1 MNTTANKITVLRI
14 ILVPVF
20 MVLLYLGQTYW
31 ALAVY
36 IIACVSDFVDG
47 KIARKYNQITDFG
60 KFMDPLAD
68 KMLVLA
74 AMCYFVEV
82 GLIPGWVV
90 AVVLLREF
98 GVSGLRLLAVEQGIV
113 IAAAWSGKIKTGV
126 TMVALGVLILA
137 GQPWFPAPEVIAVVC
152 WLLILITTLYS
163 GIEYFA
169 KNIGVFKRCPWH
181 KILRVLIFLLA
192 VNGKSTS
199 PITSQRGLDIG

>member
-36 IIACVSDFVDG
+36 IIACVSDFVEG

-152 WLLILITTLYS
+152 WMLILITTLYS

-169 KNIGVFKRCPWH
+169 KNIGVFKRCP
-181 KILRVLIFLLA
+181 
-192 VNGKSTS
+192 
-199 PITSQRGLDIG
+199 

>member
-36 IIACVSDFVDG
+36 IVACVSDFVDG

-74 AMCYFVEV
+74 AMCYFVED

-137 GQPWFPAPEVIAVVC
+137 GQPWFPAPDVIAVVC

-169 KNIGVFKRCPWH
+169 KNIGVFKRCP
-181 KILRVLIFLLA
+181 
-192 VNGKSTS
+192 
-199 PITSQRGLDIG
+199 

>member
-137 GQPWFPAPEVIAVVC
+137 GQAWFPSPEVIAVVC

-169 KNIGVFKRCPWH
+169 KNIGVFKRCP
-181 KILRVLIFLLA
+181 
-192 VNGKSTS
+192 
-199 PITSQRGLDIG
+199 

>member
-36 IIACVSDFVDG
+36 IVACVSDFVDG

-74 AMCYFVEV
+74 AMCYFVED

-169 KNIGVFKRCPWH
+169 KNIGVFKRCP
-181 KILRVLIFLLA
+181 
-192 VNGKSTS
+192 
-199 PITSQRGLDIG
+199 

>member
-82 GLIPGWVV
+82 GRIPGWVV

-169 KNIGVFKRCPWH
+169 KNIGVFKRCP
-181 KILRVLIFLLA
+181 
-192 VNGKSTS
+192 
-199 PITSQRGLDIG
+199 

>member
-1 MNTTANKITVLRI
+1 MNLPNKLSIARVIMVPLFMLAVILPVLPDTWSRI
-14 ILVPVF
+14 IGAAIFIL
-20 MVLLYLGQTYW
+20 T
-31 ALAVY
+31 ALT
-36 IIACVSDFVDG
+36 DMLDG
-47 KIARKYNQITDFG
+47 MIARKCNMITDFG

-74 AMCYFVEV
+74 AMCYFVED

-137 GQPWFPAPEVIAVVC
+137 GQSWFPAPEVIAVVC

-169 KNIGVFKRCPWH
+169 KNIGVFKRCP
-181 KILRVLIFLLA
+181 
-192 VNGKSTS
+192 
-199 PITSQRGLDIG
+199 

>member
-126 TMVALGVLILA
+126 TMVALGVLIRA

-169 KNIGVFKRCPWH
+169 KNIGVFKRCP
-181 KILRVLIFLLA
+181 
-192 VNGKSTS
+192 
-199 PITSQRGLDIG
+199 

>member
-36 IIACVSDFVDG
+36 IVACLSDFVDG

-137 GQPWFPAPEVIAVVC
+137 GQPWFPAPKVIAVVC

-169 KNIGVFKRCPWH
+169 KNIGVFKRCP
-181 KILRVLIFLLA
+181 
-192 VNGKSTS
+192 
-199 PITSQRGLDIG
+199 

>member
-169 KNIGVFKRCPWH
+169 KNIGVFKRCP
-181 KILRVLIFLLA
+181 
-192 VNGKSTS
+192 
-199 PITSQRGLDIG
+199 

>member
-1 MNTTANKITVLRI
+1 MNLPNKITIGRI

-20 MVLLYLGQTYW
+20 MLLLYLELPYI

-36 IIACVSDFVDG
+36 IIACLSDLADG
-47 KIARKYNQITDFG
+47 RLARKYDLVTDFG

-68 KMLVLA
+68 KMLVLS

-126 TMVALGVLILA
+126 TMVALGSLIVA
-137 GQPWFPAPEVIAVVC
+137 TRPWFPAPDIIAVIC
-152 WLLILITTLYS
+152 WVLILVTTLYS
-163 GIEYFA
+163 GIEYFV
-169 KNIGVFKRCPWH
+169 KNIGVFKH
-181 KILRVLIFLLA
+181 SA
-192 VNGKSTS
+192 
-199 PITSQRGLDIG
+199 

>member
-36 IIACVSDFVDG
+36 VIACVSDFVDG

-169 KNIGVFKRCPWH
+169 KNIGVFKRCP
-181 KILRVLIFLLA
+181 
-192 VNGKSTS
+192 
-199 PITSQRGLDIG
+199 

>member
-36 IIACVSDFVDG
+36 IIACISDFVDG

-169 KNIGVFKRCPWH
+169 KNIGVFKRCP
-181 KILRVLIFLLA
+181 
-192 VNGKSTS
+192 
-199 PITSQRGLDIG
+199 

>member
-90 AVVLLREF
+90 AVVLLREL

-169 KNIGVFKRCPWH
+169 KNIGVFKRCP
-181 KILRVLIFLLA
+181 
-192 VNGKSTS
+192 
-199 PITSQRGLDIG
+199 

>member
-163 GIEYFA
+163 GIEYFS
-169 KNIGVFKRCPWH
+169 KNIGVFKRCP
-181 KILRVLIFLLA
+181 
-192 VNGKSTS
+192 
-199 PITSQRGLDIG
+199 

>member
-20 MVLLYLGQTYW
+20 MILLYLDLPYW

-47 KIARKYNQITDFG
+47 KIARKYNQVTDFG

-68 KMLVLA
+68 KMLVLT

-82 GLIPGWVV
+82 KLIPGWVV
-90 AVVLLREF
+90 ALVLLREF

-137 GQPWFPAPEVIAVVC
+137 EQPWFVAADVVAIVC
-152 WLLILITTLYS
+152 WALILITTLYS

-169 KNIGVFKRCPWH
+169 KNIGVFKRC
-181 KILRVLIFLLA
+181 
-192 VNGKSTS
+192 S
-199 PITSQRGLDIG
+199 

>member
-60 KFMDPLAD
+60 TFMDPLSD

-169 KNIGVFKRCPWH
+169 KNIGVFKRCP
-181 KILRVLIFLLA
+181 
-192 VNGKSTS
+192 
-199 PITSQRGLDIG
+199 

>member
-47 KIARKYNQITDFG
+47 KIARKYNQVTDFG

-82 GLIPGWVV
+82 GLIPGGVV

-169 KNIGVFKRCPWH
+169 KNIGVFKRCP
-181 KILRVLIFLLA
+181 
-192 VNGKSTS
+192 
-199 PITSQRGLDIG
+199 

>member
-98 GVSGLRLLAVEQGIV
+98 RVSGLRLLAVEQGIV

-163 GIEYFA
+163 GIEYFS
-169 KNIGVFKRCPWH
+169 KNIGVFKRCP
-181 KILRVLIFLLA
+181 
-192 VNGKSTS
+192 
-199 PITSQRGLDIG
+199 

>member
-1 MNTTANKITVLRI
+1 MNTPNKITIARI

-20 MVLLYLGQTYW
+20 MLLLYLGLTYW

-36 IIACVSDFVDG
+36 IIACLSDLVDG
-47 KIARKYNQITDFG
+47 RIARKYNLVTDFG

-82 GLIPGWVV
+82 GLMPGWVV

-113 IAAAWSGKIKTGV
+113 IAAAWSGKVKTGV
-126 TMVALGVLILA
+126 TMVALGLLILA
-137 GQPWFPAPEVIAVVC
+137 TESWFPAADIVAIVC
-152 WLLILITTLYS
+152 WALILITTLYS
-163 GIEYFA
+163 GVEYFA
-169 KNIGVFKRCPWH
+169 KNICVFKNC
-181 KILRVLIFLLA
+181 K
-192 VNGKSTS
+192 
-199 PITSQRGLDIG
+199 